1 MFQSLA
7 AYVGEGNKLM
17 HLMREC
23 FTRVKIGAHG
33 EFFFWTRCSHSPPPS
48 TVVFLDT
55 AASTFIFMGAEQIKN
70 CTLGP

>member
-33 EFFFWTRCSHSPPPS
+33 EFFF
-48 TVVFLDT
+48 LDT
-55 AASTFIFMGAEQIKN
+55 LQSLAAAIDSCVFRHSGINIYLHGS
-70 CTLGP
+70 

>member
-33 EFFFWTRCSHSPPPS
+33 EFFFFGHAAVTRRRHRQLC
-48 TVVFLDT
+48 F
-55 AASTFIFMGAEQIKN
+55 
-70 CTLGP
+70 